1 MLFYT
6 QAVALFFLRG
16 HPFNFPVLGNSVFDT
31 GESHVFE
38 VYFDGISDLF
48 GVVTFVRIENFDI
61 AGSHLVNQNF
71 AAAGGDEA
79 EDSFVCRP
87 VVSACFFEGHDVA
100 AYKVNTRS
108 FYDTCEC
115 VLCVFFL
122 IFHFFGICGIVLVI
136 MLILLKRLKH
146 ILQTGSS
153 GK

>member
-1 MLFYT
+1 MFFYT

-16 HPFNFPVLGNSVFDT
+16 HPFDFPILGNTVFDT
-31 GESHVFE
+31 DEPHVFE
-38 VYFDGISDLF
+38 VYFDSIADLF
-48 GVVTFVRIENFDI
+48 GVVTFV
-61 AGSHLVNQNF
+61 LVNDFNITSSHTIDQNF

-122 IFHFFGICGIVLVI
+122 IFHTFCICGLGIFLVI
-136 MLILLKRLKH
+136 MLILLKGLKH
-146 ILQTGSS
+146 ILQTDSS
-153 GK
+153 